1 MKITKSLLLA
11 SLTSTLLA
19 STTHHTERHWDY
31 SGEYGPENW
40 GIFSEVCKTGKL
52 QTPINIE
59 TSKVKHL
66 EEDILGFKN
75 YVTDVN
81 AHVINNGHT
90 IKVVPRGIYAGIT
103 VDGEFFKLLQFH
115 MHTHSESTIDEVRS
129 DLVVHLVHKSNHNE
143 LAVVGVFFDVGEKN
157 EDVTHYWDSMPKHT
171 GEMEEIEEEFETMF
185 VFIDAF
191 STSIETVI
199 NEIYFNFGLESNFIG
214 GGAGS
219 LSFVQKPVLYTNSGL
234 VEDGV
239 TLTTIEEVSG
249 IGVKHGWES
258 IDGAF
263 QITKANKNVIEEL
276 DYKPAFEVY
285 KEVVEKHS
293 NMEFREDN
301 FFDIAKGYPFGIS
314 KIGTEKIVRD
324 PISEEGGKLVC
335 VGNVKDG
342 DYVDILHGEKDGLVS
357 AVKIAYSEGSGKL
370 ESDVK
375 FTLFIDC
382 ISRVLYLEDSFQ
394 EELDAVATKDS
405 ILVGALT
412 LGEIAN
418 TGSDYLEF
426 YNKTA
431 VVGVF

>member
-1 MKITKSLLLA
+1 MEI
-11 SLTSTLLA
+11 
-19 STTHHTERHWDY
+19 EIDR
-31 SGEYGPENW
+31 SGT
-40 GIFSEVCKTGKL
+40 V
-52 QTPINIE
+52 
-59 TSKVKHL
+59 
-66 EEDILGFKN
+66 DGFKN
-75 YVTDVN
+75 LVANIRNRGAKGVLVLSADK
-81 AHVINNGHT
+81 NGYTSENLDSFLQNLEIPVFGGIFPEIIYKNEKLDIGNVAVGFMNSVPTVHT
-90 IKVVPRGIYAGIT
+90 IENISDDD
-103 VDGEFFKLLQFH
+103 VDIAE
-115 MHTHSESTIDEVRS
+115 
-129 DLVVHLVHKSNHNE
+129 
-143 LAVVGVFFDVGEKN
+143 
-157 EDVTHYWDSMPKHT
+157 
-171 GEMEEIEEEFETMF
+171 EMEEIEEEFETMF

>member
-1 MKITKSLLLA
+1 
-11 SLTSTLLA
+11 
-19 STTHHTERHWDY
+19 
-31 SGEYGPENW
+31 
-40 GIFSEVCKTGKL
+40 
-52 QTPINIE
+52 
-59 TSKVKHL
+59 
-66 EEDILGFKN
+66 
-75 YVTDVN
+75 
-81 AHVINNGHT
+81 
-90 IKVVPRGIYAGIT
+90 
-103 VDGEFFKLLQFH
+103 
-115 MHTHSESTIDEVRS
+115 
-129 DLVVHLVHKSNHNE
+129 
-143 LAVVGVFFDVGEKN
+143 
-157 EDVTHYWDSMPKHT
+157 
-171 GEMEEIEEEFETMF
+171 
-185 VFIDAF
+185 
-191 STSIETVI
+191 
-199 NEIYFNFGLESNFIG
+199 
-214 GGAGS
+214 
-219 LSFVQKPVLYTNSGL
+219 
-234 VEDGV
+234 
-239 TLTTIEEVSG
+239 
-249 IGVKHGWES
+249 
-258 IDGAF
+258 
-263 QITKANKNVIEEL
+263 
-276 DYKPAFEVY
+276 
-285 KEVVEKHS
+285 
-293 NMEFREDN
+293 MEFREDN

>member
-171 GEMEEIEEEFETMF
+171 GEETEISGMDISHILPANKYSYYTFTGSLTTPPCTEGVKWFILKDKLHISQEQ
-185 VFIDAF
+185 IDALR
-191 STSIETVI
+191 
-199 NEIYFNFGLESNFIG
+199 EIFPHNYRPI
-214 GGAGS
+214 
-219 LSFVQKPVLYTNSGL
+219 Q
-234 VEDGV
+234 D
-239 TLTTIEEVSG
+239 
-249 IGVKHGWES
+249 
-258 IDGAF
+258 
-263 QITKANKNVIEEL
+263 KNGREI
-276 DYKPAFEVY
+276 FE
-285 KEVVEKHS
+285 
-293 NMEFREDN
+293 R
-301 FFDIAKGYPFGIS
+301 
-314 KIGTEKIVRD
+314 
-324 PISEEGGKLVC
+324 
-335 VGNVKDG
+335 
-342 DYVDILHGEKDGLVS
+342 
-357 AVKIAYSEGSGKL
+357 
-370 ESDVK
+370 
-375 FTLFIDC
+375 
-382 ISRVLYLEDSFQ
+382 
-394 EELDAVATKDS
+394 
-405 ILVGALT
+405 
-412 LGEIAN
+412 
-418 TGSDYLEF
+418 
-426 YNKTA
+426 
-431 VVGVF
+431 